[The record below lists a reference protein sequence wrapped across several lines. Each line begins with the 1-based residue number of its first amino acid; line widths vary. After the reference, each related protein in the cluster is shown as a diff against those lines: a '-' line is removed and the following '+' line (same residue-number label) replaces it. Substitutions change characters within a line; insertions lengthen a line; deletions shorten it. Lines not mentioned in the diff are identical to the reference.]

1 MARHYFKL
9 LKVLMCFVF
18 LWLWGGSLVATATST
33 PTSFAPLVKRLMPAV
48 VNIACSSQSSK
59 EGRSGPSGVPGL
71 EMFPPQ
77 HQEFFERFFG
87 FPPGFRVPEE
97 EERRVS
103 KPSARGSGFLI
114 DADGHVVTN
123 YHVIE
128 HADEIQ
134 VILHDQTK
142 LDAKVVGF
150 DKKTDLALLKVARK
164 QPFDFVSFGHSS
176 TAQVGDWVL
185 AIGNPFGL
193 GGTVTAG
200 IISALA
206 RDIQV
211 GPFDDFLQTDA
222 AINFGNSGG
231 PMFNTEGEVI
241 GINTVIYSPSG
252 GGSVGIGFAIPS
264 DLASPLIEQLKKT
277 GVVRRAFLGIGFQPV
292 TKEIAESLNLENEE
306 GVAVTEVHPGGAAE
320 RAGIKPGDII
330 LSFDGKKITQSR
342 KFPRV
347 VAETPISQA
356 VDVEL
361 LRAGE
366 KIRLRVT
373 LGELKEKSTSE
384 SSETQANP
392 SGKHYEED
400 GIAATDWLGAF
411 LAPIDEKIRERLSI
425 DPKIK
430 GLAVM
435 GVKRQSSASQSG
447 LQRGDIILGAN
458 QQPVTRLSDLQRI
471 VSQARKEGRKRLL
484 LSVLRGQQSYL
495 VTLLL

>member
-1 MARHYFKL
+1 
-9 LKVLMCFVF
+9 
-18 LWLWGGSLVATATST
+18 
-33 PTSFAPLVKRLMPAV
+33 
-48 VNIACSSQSSK
+48 
-59 EGRSGPSGVPGL
+59 
-71 EMFPPQ
+71 
-77 HQEFFERFFG
+77 
-87 FPPGFRVPEE
+87 
-97 EERRVS
+97 
-103 KPSARGSGFLI
+103 
-114 DADGHVVTN
+114 
-123 YHVIE
+123 
-128 HADEIQ
+128 
-134 VILHDQTK
+134 
-142 LDAKVVGF
+142 
-150 DKKTDLALLKVARK
+150 
-164 QPFDFVSFGHSS
+164 
-176 TAQVGDWVL
+176 
-185 AIGNPFGL
+185 
-193 GGTVTAG
+193 
-200 IISALA
+200 
-206 RDIQV
+206 
-211 GPFDDFLQTDA
+211 
-222 AINFGNSGG
+222 
-231 PMFNTEGEVI
+231 
-241 GINTVIYSPSG
+241 
-252 GGSVGIGFAIPS
+252 
-264 DLASPLIEQLKKT
+264 
-277 GVVRRAFLGIGFQPV
+277 VVRRAFLGIGFQPV